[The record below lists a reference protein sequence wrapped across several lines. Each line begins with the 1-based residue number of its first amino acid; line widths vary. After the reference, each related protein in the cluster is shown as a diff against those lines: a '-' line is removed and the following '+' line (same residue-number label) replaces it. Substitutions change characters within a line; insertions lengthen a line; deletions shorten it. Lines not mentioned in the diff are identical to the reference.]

1 MAVLQKIRN
10 RSGLLLLV
18 IGFALLAFVVG
29 EAIQSGGFNTPSHN
43 IGSINDKDVVFD
55 DFRMKVANLEK
66 GGQQGQSMTTIQ
78 AVNQTWEREVTL
90 ALLEEQFDKLGIR
103 AGKSHILENFKNNP
117 NIGQNPMFLN
127 AAGQFDI
134 KKFEEFF
141 KDKPEQAKL
150 LEDSE
155 KDAILNSKSQIYST
169 LVKGGLYTTDA
180 EGKFKYELETNK
192 VSFDFVS
199 VPFATIK
206 DSDIKVTDED
216 YLNYMKK
223 HPKRFKSD
231 GTREIEYVVI
241 EDKPSVADENAVKQ
255 RVNALLTGS
264 VEYNKETGKNDTIP
278 SFSAATNIAEFVSKN
293 SDIPYD
299 SIYKTKQELPAESA
313 EQLFNL
319 PIGQIYGPYMNGK
332 YYCISKAIA
341 RKSGAKAK
349 ASHILISWEGI
360 NNVTKKEKRTKEEAL
375 AKAQGLLAQAQA
387 NPSSFMMLALTNSDD
402 SSAQQGGDLGYFG
415 PGQMVKPFNDFVFDN
430 PIGKIG
436 LVESDFGYHI
446 INVTDKQDA
455 VLLATVGQRIDPSE
469 ATTNDMYTKA
479 TKFEMDAKANNDFAA
494 VAKAAKLTIVSP
506 TMKAKPMDE
515 MVPSVGNQRQIV
527 KWAYSD
533 DTDLGDVKR
542 FEIVNVG
549 HVIAKLTKI
558 NEEGL
563 MTVEEAK
570 PMLEL
575 VVKNEK
581 KAEKISAKM
590 KGTSL
595 EAIAKANGV
604 TVGQATD
611 LTMENAMIPNVG
623 FEQKVVGTAFGTAVN
638 KVSAPVE
645 GNAGVYVVK
654 TKAVTKA
661 PKLAKHD
668 AYVNKLKPMAA
679 QSLGGVIPALKE
691 KAKIVDNRLEFY

>member
-10 RSGLLLLV
+10 RSGILLGV
-18 IGFALLAFVVG
+18 IGFALLAFVV
-29 EAIQSGGFNTPSHN
+29 QDFFSNNYTSFSNDV
-43 IGSINDKDVVFD
+43 GSINGKDVSFE
-55 DFRMKVANLEK
+55 DFRVKVANLEK
-66 GGQQGQSMTTIQ
+66 NGQQGQGMTTIQ
-78 AVNQTWEREVTL
+78 AANQTWEQEISI
-90 ALLEEQFDKLGIR
+90 ALLTEEFEKLGIR
-103 AGKSHILENFKNNP
+103 AGENHIIENFKNDP
-117 NIGQNPMFLN
+117 NIGQNPTFQN
-127 AAGQFDI
+127 EAGKFDI
-134 KKFEEFF
+134 KKFKEFF
-141 KDKPEQAKL
+141 KSNPDQAKL
-150 LEDSE
+150 LADRE
-155 KDAILNSKSQIYST
+155 KDAVLNSKYQIYSS
-169 LVKGGLYTTDA
+169 LIKGGMYTTDA

-199 VPFATIK
+199 VPFASIK

-241 EDKPSVADENAVKQ
+241 DDKPSAADEKEVKD
-255 RVNALLTGS
+255 RVNKLLVGD
-264 VEYNKETGKNDTIP
+264 VVYNNETAKNDTIP
-278 SFSAATNIAEFVSKN
+278 SFSTATNVAEYVAQN
-293 SDIPYD
+293 SDIPFD
-299 SIYKTKQELPAESA
+299 SIYKTKQELPVESA

-319 PIGQIYGPYMNGK
+319 PVGQIYGPYMNGK
-332 YYCISKAIA
+332 YYCISKAMG

-360 NNVTKKEKRTKEEAL
+360 DRVQKKEKRTKEQAQ
-375 AKAQGLLAQAQA
+375 AKAQSLLAQAQA
-387 NPSSFMMLALTNSDD
+387 NPGSFMMLALTNSDD

-415 PGQMVKPFNDFVFDN
+415 PNQMVKPFNDFVFGN

-436 LVESDFGYHI
+436 LVESEFGYHI

-469 ATTNDMYTKA
+469 ATTNEIYTKA
-479 TKFEMDAKANNDFAA
+479 TKLEMDAASKDFAA
-494 VAKAAKLTIVSP
+494 VAKAAKLTVNPAI
-506 TMKAKPMDE
+506 KAKPMDE
-515 MVPSVGNQRQIV
+515 MFGSIGNQRQIV

-533 DTDLGDVKR
+533 DTNVGDVKR

-570 PMLEL
+570 PMIEFI
-575 VVKNEK
+575 VKNEK
-581 KAEKISAKM
+581 KAEKIIAKM
-590 KGTSL
+590 KGASL
-595 EAIAKANGV
+595 EAIAAANKV
-604 TVGQATD
+604 TVQQAAD
-611 LTMENAMIPNVG
+611 LTIENAMIPNVG
-623 FEQKVVGTAFGTAVN
+623 MEPKVVGIAFGTAVN

-654 TKAVTKA
+654 TKSVVKA

-668 AYVNKLKPMAA
+668 AYVNKLKPMAQQA
-679 QSLGGVIPALKE
+679 AGRVIPALKD
-691 KAKIVDNRLEFY
+691 KAKIEDNRLEFY

>member
-29 EAIQSGGFNTPSHN
+29 EAIQSGGFNSPSHN

-66 GGQQGQSMTTIQ
+66 STQQGQSMTTIQ
-78 AVNQTWEREVTL
+78 AVNQIWDKEVTL
-90 ALLEEQFDKLGIR
+90 ALLTEEFDKLGIR
-103 AGKSHILENFKNNP
+103 AGKNHILENFKNNP

-127 AAGQFDI
+127 AAGQFDV

-150 LEDSE
+150 LEETE
-155 KDAILNSKSQIYST
+155 KEAILSSKSQIYST
-169 LVKGGLYTTDA
+169 LIKGGLYTTDA

-199 VPFATIK
+199 VPFSTIK

-223 HPKRFKSD
+223 HPKRFKSE

-241 EDKPSVADENAVKQ
+241 EDKPSVADENVVKE
-255 RVNALLTGS
+255 RINGLLTGT
-264 VEYNKETGKNDTIP
+264 VVYNKETGVNDTLP
-278 SFSAATNIAEFVSKN
+278 SFSAATNIAEFVSQN

-319 PIGQIYGPYMNGK
+319 PVGQIYGPYMNGK
-332 YYCISKAIA
+332 YYCISKVMG
-341 RKSGAKAK
+341 KQSGAKVK
-349 ASHILISWEGI
+349 SSHILISWEGI
-360 NNVTKKEKRTKEEAL
+360 DRVNKKEKRTKEEAL
-375 AKAQGLLAQAQA
+375 AKAQSILTQAQA
-387 NPSSFMMLALTNSDD
+387 NPGNFMMLAFTNSDD
-402 SSAQQGGDLGYFG
+402 SSAQQGGDVGYITKETNFVA
-415 PGQMVKPFNDFVFDN
+415 PYKDFVFGN
-430 PIGKIG
+430 PVGKIG
-436 LVESDFGYHI
+436 LVESEFGYHI

-455 VLLATVGQRIDPSE
+455 ILLATVGQRIDPSE
-469 ATTNDMYTKA
+469 ATTNEIYTKA
-479 TKFEMDAKANNDFAA
+479 TKFEMDAKGKDFAA
-494 VAKAAKLTIVSP
+494 VAKAAKLTVNP
-506 TMKAKPMDE
+506 AMKAKPMDE
-515 MVPSVGNQRQIV
+515 NFGAVGNQRQIV

-533 DTDLGDVKR
+533 DTNVGDVKR

-563 MTVEEAK
+563 MTVEEVK
-570 PMLEL
+570 QSLEI
-575 VVKNEK
+575 VIKNQK
-581 KAEKISAKM
+581 KAEKIAAKM
-590 KGTSL
+590 NGTSL

-604 TVGQATD
+604 SVQQATD
-611 LTMENAMIPNVG
+611 LTIENAMIPNVG
-623 FEQKVVGTAFGTAVN
+623 FEQKVVGTAFGSAVN
-638 KVSAPVE
+638 KVSKPVE

-654 TKAVTKA
+654 TKAVVKA

-691 KAKIVDNRLEFY
+691 KAKIEDNRIEFY